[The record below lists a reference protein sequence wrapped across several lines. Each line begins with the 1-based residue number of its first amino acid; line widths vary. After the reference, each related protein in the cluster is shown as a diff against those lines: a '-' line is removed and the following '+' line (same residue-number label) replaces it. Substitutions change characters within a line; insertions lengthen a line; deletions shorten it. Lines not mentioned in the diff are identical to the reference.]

1 MVLDSWFDLENIASW
16 SHVATLKSDFEINS
30 IL

>member
-1 MVLDSWFDLENIASW
+1 MVLDSWFDLDKIASW
-16 SHVATLKSDFEINS
+16 SQVATLKLDFEINS